1 MMVNDILSQI
11 IDYRKREI
19 NAPSSGGTID
29 KETIIGTLGKA
40 STSSDGYLSKEDYE
54 KFINLSKG
62 NVETTVISI
71 ASEEWSDNSYTYA
84 NEDINSTD
92 FIEVFL
98 LHSTN
103 IENAIYVQET
113 LNFEKITSVNTIANG
128 IEFKTSSPIDINL
141 NMMIRR
147 NII

>member
-1 MMVNDILSQI
+1 MVNDILSQI
-11 IDYRKREI
+11 IDYRKREL
-19 NAPSSGGTID
+19 NTPSSGGTID

-40 STSSDGYLSKEDYE
+40 STSTDGYLSKEDYE
-54 KFINLSKG
+54 KFINLSGG

-71 ASEEWSDNSYTYA
+71 ESEAWNDNSYTYA

-103 IENAIYVQET
+103 IENVIYVQET
-113 LNFEKITSVNTIANG
+113 LNFEKIASVNTIDNG

-141 NMMIRR
+141 NIMIRR

>member
-11 IDYRKREI
+11 IDYRKRELNI
-19 NAPSSGGTID
+19 PSSGGSID

-40 STSSDGYLSKEDYE
+40 SASTDGYLSKEDYE
-54 KFINLSKG
+54 KFINLSGG
-62 NVETTVISI
+62 NVETIVISI
-71 ASEEWSDNSYTYA
+71 ASEVWIDNSYTYA

-103 IENAIYVQET
+103 IENVIYVQET
-113 LNFEKITSVNTIANG
+113 LNFEKIISVNTIDNG

-141 NMMIRR
+141 NVMIRR

>member
-11 IDYRKREI
+11 IDYRKRELNI
-19 NAPSSGGTID
+19 PSSGGSID

-40 STSSDGYLSKEDYE
+40 SASTDGYLSKEDYE
-54 KFINLSKG
+54 KFSNLSEG

-71 ASEEWSDNSYTYA
+71 ASEVWIDNSYTYA

-103 IENAIYVQET
+103 IENVIYVQET
-113 LNFEKITSVNTIANG
+113 LNFEKIISVNTIDNG

-141 NMMIRR
+141 NVMIRR

>member
-11 IDYRKREI
+11 IDYRKRELNI
-19 NAPSSGGTID
+19 PSSGGSID

-40 STSSDGYLSKEDYE
+40 STSTDGYLSKEDYE
-54 KFINLSKG
+54 KFSNLSEG

-71 ASEEWSDNSYTYA
+71 ASEVWIDNSYTYA

-103 IENAIYVQET
+103 IENVIYVQET
-113 LNFEKITSVNTIANG
+113 LNFEKIISVNTIDNG

-141 NMMIRR
+141 NVMIRR

>member
-1 MMVNDILSQI
+1 MVNDILSQI
-11 IDYRKREI
+11 IDYRKRELNI
-19 NAPSSGGTID
+19 PSSGGTID

-40 STSSDGYLSKEDYE
+40 STSTDGYLSKEDYE
-54 KFINLSKG
+54 KFSNLSGG

-71 ASEEWSDNSYTYA
+71 ASEVWSDNSYTYA

-103 IENAIYVQET
+103 IENVIYIQET
-113 LNFEKITSVNTIANG
+113 LNFEKITSVNTIDNG

>member
-1 MMVNDILSQI
+1 MVNDILSQI
-11 IDYRKREI
+11 IDYRKREL

-29 KETIIGTLGKA
+29 KETIIDTLGKA
-40 STSSDGYLSKEDYE
+40 STSTDGYLSKEDYE
-54 KFINLSKG
+54 KFINLSEG

-71 ASEEWSDNSYTYA
+71 TSEEWSDNSYTYA

-103 IENAIYVQET
+103 IENVIYVQET
-113 LNFEKITSVNTIANG
+113 LNFEKITSVNTIDNG

>member
-11 IDYRKREI
+11 IDYRKRELNI
-19 NAPSSGGTID
+19 PSID
-29 KETIIGTLGKA
+29 KETIIDTLGKA
-40 STSSDGYLSKEDYE
+40 STSTDGYLSKEDYE
-54 KFINLSKG
+54 KFINLSK

-98 LHSTN
+98 LHSTD
-103 IENAIYVQET
+103 IENAIYIQET
-113 LNFEKITSVNTIANG
+113 LNFEKITSVNTIDNG

>member
-1 MMVNDILSQI
+1 MVNDILSQI
-11 IDYRKREI
+11 IDYRKREL

-29 KETIIGTLGKA
+29 KETIISTLGKA
-40 STSSDGYLSKEDYE
+40 STSTDGYLSKEDYE
-54 KFINLSKG
+54 KFINLSEG

>member
-1 MMVNDILSQI
+1 MVNDILSQI
-11 IDYRKREI
+11 IDYRKRELNI
-19 NAPSSGGTID
+19 PSSGGSID

-40 STSSDGYLSKEDYE
+40 STSTDGYLSKEDYE
-54 KFINLSKG
+54 KFSNLSEG

-71 ASEEWSDNSYTYA
+71 ASEVWSDNSYTYA

-103 IENAIYVQET
+103 IENVIYVQET
-113 LNFEKITSVNTIANG
+113 LNFEKITSVNTIDNG

>member
-1 MMVNDILSQI
+1 MANDILSQI
-11 IDYRKREI
+11 IDYRKRELNI
-19 NAPSSGGTID
+19 PSSGGTID

-40 STSSDGYLSKEDYE
+40 STLTDGYLSKEDYE

-98 LHSTN
+98 LHSTD
-103 IENAIYVQET
+103 IENAIYIQET
-113 LNFEKITSVNTIANG
+113 LNFEKITSVNTIDNG
-128 IEFKTSSPIDINL
+128 IEFKTLSPIDINL

-147 NII
+147 NIL

>member
-1 MMVNDILSQI
+1 MVNDILSQI
-11 IDYRKREI
+11 IDYRKREL

-40 STSSDGYLSKEDYE
+40 STSTDGYLSKEDYE
-54 KFINLSKG
+54 KFINLSEG
-62 NVETTVISI
+62 NIETTVISI

-128 IEFKTSSPIDINL
+128 IEFKTSSPIDIDL

>member
-1 MMVNDILSQI
+1 MVNDILSQI
-11 IDYRKREI
+11 IDYRKRELNI
-19 NAPSSGGTID
+19 PSSGGSID

-40 STSSDGYLSKEDYE
+40 STSTDGYLSKEDYE
-54 KFINLSKG
+54 KFSNLSEG
-62 NVETTVISI
+62 NAETTVISI
-71 ASEEWSDNSYTYA
+71 ASEVWIDNSYTYA

-103 IENAIYVQET
+103 IENVIYVQET
-113 LNFEKITSVNTIANG
+113 LNFEKIISVNTIDNG

-141 NMMIRR
+141 NVMIRR

>member
-1 MMVNDILSQI
+1 MVNDILSQI
-11 IDYRKREI
+11 IDYRKREL

-40 STSSDGYLSKEDYE
+40 STSTDGYLSKEDYE
-54 KFINLSKG
+54 KFINLSEG

-103 IENAIYVQET
+103 IENIIYVQET

-141 NMMIRR
+141 NIMIRR

>member
-1 MMVNDILSQI
+1 MVNDILSQI
-11 IDYRKREI
+11 IDYRKRELNI
-19 NAPSSGGTID
+19 PSSGGSID

-40 STSSDGYLSKEDYE
+40 STSTDGYLSKEDYE
-54 KFINLSKG
+54 KFINLSGG
-62 NVETTVISI
+62 NAETTVISI
-71 ASEEWSDNSYTYA
+71 ASEVWIDNSYTYA

-103 IENAIYVQET
+103 IENVIYVQET
-113 LNFEKITSVNTIANG
+113 LNFEKIISVNTIDNG

-141 NMMIRR
+141 NVMIRR

>member
-11 IDYRKREI
+11 IDYRKRELNI
-19 NAPSSGGTID
+19 PSSGGSID

-40 STSSDGYLSKEDYE
+40 STSTDGYLSKEDYE
-54 KFINLSKG
+54 KFINLSGG

-71 ASEEWSDNSYTYA
+71 ASEVWIDNSYTYA

-103 IENAIYVQET
+103 IENVIYVQET
-113 LNFEKITSVNTIANG
+113 LNFEKIISVNTIDNG

-141 NMMIRR
+141 NVMIRR

>member
-1 MMVNDILSQI
+1 MVNDILSQI
-11 IDYRKREI
+11 IDYRKREL
-19 NAPSSGGTID
+19 NVPSSGGTID

-40 STSSDGYLSKEDYE
+40 STSTDGYLSKEDYE
-54 KFINLSKG
+54 KFINLSEG

-71 ASEEWSDNSYTYA
+71 TSEEWSDNSYTYA

-141 NMMIRR
+141 NIMIRR
-147 NII
+147 NIL

>member
-1 MMVNDILSQI
+1 MVNDILSQI
-11 IDYRKREI
+11 IDYRKREL
-19 NAPSSGGTID
+19 NVPSSGGTID

-40 STSSDGYLSKEDYE
+40 STSTDGYLSKEDYE
-54 KFINLSKG
+54 KFINLSEG

-103 IENAIYVQET
+103 IENTIYVQET
-113 LNFEKITSVNTIANG
+113 LNFEKITSVNTIDNG

-141 NMMIRR
+141 NIMIRR
-147 NII
+147 NIL

>member
-1 MMVNDILSQI
+1 MVNDILSQI
-11 IDYRKREI
+11 IDYRKREL

-40 STSSDGYLSKEDYE
+40 STSTDGYLSKEDYE
-54 KFINLSKG
+54 KFINLSEG

-71 ASEEWSDNSYTYA
+71 TSEEWSDNSYTYA

-103 IENAIYVQET
+103 IENIIYVQET
-113 LNFEKITSVNTIANG
+113 LNFEKITSVNTIDNG

-141 NMMIRR
+141 NIMIRR

>member
-1 MMVNDILSQI
+1 MVNDILSQI
-11 IDYRKREI
+11 IDYRKRELNI
-19 NAPSSGGTID
+19 PSSGGSID

-40 STSSDGYLSKEDYE
+40 STSTDGYLSKEDYE
-54 KFINLSKG
+54 KFINLSEG
-62 NVETTVISI
+62 NAETTVISI
-71 ASEEWSDNSYTYA
+71 ASEVWIDNSYTYA

-103 IENAIYVQET
+103 IENVIYVQET
-113 LNFEKITSVNTIANG
+113 LNFEKIISVNTIDNG

-141 NMMIRR
+141 NVMIRR

>member
-1 MMVNDILSQI
+1 MANDILSQI
-11 IDYRKREI
+11 IDYRKRELNI
-19 NAPSSGGTID
+19 PSID

-40 STSSDGYLSKEDYE
+40 STLTDGYLSKEDYE

-98 LHSTN
+98 LHSTD
-103 IENAIYVQET
+103 IENAIYIQET
-113 LNFEKITSVNTIANG
+113 LNFEKITSVNTIDNG
-128 IEFKTSSPIDINL
+128 IEFKTLSPIDINL

-147 NII
+147 NIL

>member
-1 MMVNDILSQI
+1 MVNDILSQI
-11 IDYRKREI
+11 IDYRKRELNI
-19 NAPSSGGTID
+19 TSSGGTID
-29 KETIIGTLGKA
+29 KETIIDTLGKA
-40 STSSDGYLSKEDYE
+40 STSTDGYLSKEDYE

-98 LHSTN
+98 LHSTD
-103 IENAIYVQET
+103 IENAIYIQET
-113 LNFEKITSVNTIANG
+113 LNFEKITSVNTIDNG

>member
-1 MMVNDILSQI
+1 MVNDILSQI
-11 IDYRKREI
+11 IDYRKREL

-40 STSSDGYLSKEDYE
+40 STSTDGYLSKEDYE
-54 KFINLSKG
+54 KFINLSEG
-62 NVETTVISI
+62 IETTVISI

-103 IENAIYVQET
+103 IENVIYIQET
-113 LNFEKITSVNTIANG
+113 LNFEKITSVNTIDNG

-141 NMMIRR
+141 NIMIRR
-147 NII
+147 NIL

>member
-1 MMVNDILSQI
+1 MVNDILSQI
-11 IDYRKREI
+11 IDYRKREL
-19 NAPSSGGTID
+19 NVPSSGGTID

-40 STSSDGYLSKEDYE
+40 STSTDGYLSKEDYE
-54 KFINLSKG
+54 KFINLSEG

-71 ASEEWSDNSYTYA
+71 ASEEWSDNSYTYV
-84 NEDINSTD
+84 NDDINSTD

-103 IENAIYVQET
+103 IENIIYVQET

>member
-1 MMVNDILSQI
+1 MVNDILSQI
-11 IDYRKREI
+11 IDYRKRELI
-19 NAPSSGGTID
+19 TPSSGGTID

-40 STSSDGYLSKEDYE
+40 SASTDGYLSKEDYE
-54 KFINLSKG
+54 KFSNLSEG
-62 NVETTVISI
+62 NAETTVISI
-71 ASEEWSDNSYTYA
+71 ASEVWIDNSYTYA

-103 IENAIYVQET
+103 IENAVYVQET
-113 LNFEKITSVNTIANG
+113 LNFEKITSVNTIDNG

-141 NMMIRR
+141 NVMIRR

>member
-11 IDYRKREI
+11 IDYRKRELNI
-19 NAPSSGGTID
+19 PSSGGSID

-40 STSSDGYLSKEDYE
+40 STSTDGYLSKEDYE
-54 KFINLSKG
+54 KFSNLSEG
-62 NVETTVISI
+62 NVETIVISI
-71 ASEEWSDNSYTYA
+71 ASEVWIDNSYTYA

-103 IENAIYVQET
+103 IENVIYVQET
-113 LNFEKITSVNTIANG
+113 LNFEKIISVNTIDNG

-141 NMMIRR
+141 NVMIRR

>member
-1 MMVNDILSQI
+1 MVNDILSQI

-19 NAPSSGGTID
+19 NIPSSGGTID

-40 STSSDGYLSKEDYE
+40 STSTDGYLSKEDYE
-54 KFINLSKG
+54 KFINLSEG

-71 ASEEWSDNSYTYA
+71 ASEEWSDNSHTYA

-103 IENAIYVQET
+103 IENTIYVQER
-113 LNFEKITSVNTIANG
+113 LNFEKITSVNTIDNG

>member
-1 MMVNDILSQI
+1 MSL
-11 IDYRKREI
+11 
-19 NAPSSGGTID
+19 T
-29 KETIIGTLGKA
+29 
-40 STSSDGYLSKEDYE
+40 STDGYLSKEDYE
-54 KFINLSKG
+54 KFINLSEG

-98 LHSTN
+98 LHSTD
-103 IENAIYVQET
+103 IENVIYVQET
-113 LNFEKITSVNTIANG
+113 LNFEKITSVNTIDNG

-141 NMMIRR
+141 NIMIRR
-147 NII
+147 NIL

>member
-1 MMVNDILSQI
+1 MVNDILSQI
-11 IDYRKREI
+11 IDYRKRELNI
-19 NAPSSGGTID
+19 PSSGGSID

-40 STSSDGYLSKEDYE
+40 STSTDGYLSKEDYE
-54 KFINLSKG
+54 KFSNLSEG
-62 NVETTVISI
+62 NVETIVISI
-71 ASEEWSDNSYTYA
+71 ASEVWIDNSYTYA

-103 IENAIYVQET
+103 IENVIYVQET
-113 LNFEKITSVNTIANG
+113 LNFEKIISVNTIDNG

-141 NMMIRR
+141 NVMIRR

>member
-1 MMVNDILSQI
+1 MVNDILSQI
-11 IDYRKREI
+11 IDYRKREL
-19 NAPSSGGTID
+19 NAPSSGGTIN
-29 KETIIGTLGKA
+29 KETIIDTLGKA
-40 STSSDGYLSKEDYE
+40 STSTDGYLSKEDYE
-54 KFINLSKG
+54 KFINLSEG

-71 ASEEWSDNSYTYA
+71 TSEEWSDNSYTYA

-103 IENAIYVQET
+103 IENIIYVQET
-113 LNFEKITSVNTIANG
+113 LNFEKITSVNTIDNG

-141 NMMIRR
+141 NIMIRR
-147 NII
+147 NIL

>member
-1 MMVNDILSQI
+1 MVNDILSQI
-11 IDYRKREI
+11 IDYRKRELNI
-19 NAPSSGGTID
+19 PSSGGSID

-40 STSSDGYLSKEDYE
+40 STSTDGYLSKEDYE
-54 KFINLSKG
+54 KFSNLSGG

-71 ASEEWSDNSYTYA
+71 ASDAWIDNSYTYA

-103 IENAIYVQET
+103 IENVIYVQET
-113 LNFEKITSVNTIANG
+113 LNFEKITSVNTIDNG